1 MSSETS
7 SRIVTACPPAVN
19 RIVRCF
25 TKIMPALSLVRTCT
39 LLYGM
44 VFGFPH
50 NSFPGVRALA
60 LVLTAGFCLAG
71 CDPGSA
77 PPAATSP
84 SSHPAGAP
92 RDGFGQ
98 RLGTDVTS
106 QPGRS
111 TAAVREDR
119 PRIVAFG
126 DSLTAGLGVA
136 QEEAY
141 PAQLQRRLEAAGYR
155 YRVINAGVSG
165 DTTAG
170 GVRRVEWVLNS
181 KPAIV
186 VLELGANDGL
196 RGIDPAETRSNME
209 KIIRRLQAAGVTVI
223 LAGMKL
229 PPNYGREYTTRFS
242 AIYPE
247 LAQKYRVPLMPFF
260 LEGVAA
266 REALNQAD
274 GIHPTEAGY
283 RLITEN
289 LFKALQPFLH
299 KPIA

>member
-1 MSSETS
+1 MV
-7 SRIVTACPPAVN
+7 SR
-19 RIVRCF
+19 
-25 TKIMPALSLVRTCT
+25 
-39 LLYGM
+39 
-44 VFGFPH
+44 FPH
-50 NSFPGVRALA
+50 ISTCRARALA
-60 LVLTAGFCLAG
+60 VGLALGLGVAG
-71 CDPGSA
+71 CEPGEPTQS
-77 PPAATSP
+77 PPV
-84 SSHPAGAP
+84 SSGAP

-98 RLGTDVTS
+98 RFGTDVTS

-111 TAAVREDR
+111 TAAVREER

-126 DSLTAGLGVA
+126 DSLTSGLGVA

-141 PAQLQRRLEAAGYR
+141 PAQLQRRLDAAGYR

-181 KPAIV
+181 KPSIV
-186 VLELGANDGL
+186 ILELGANDGL
-196 RGIDPAETRSNME
+196 RGIDLAHTRANLET
-209 KIIRRLQAAGVTVI
+209 IIQRLQAAGVTVV

-229 PPNYGREYTTRFS
+229 PPNYGRDYTARF
-242 AIYPE
+242 AALYPE
-247 LAQKYRVPLMPFF
+247 LAAKHRLSVMPFF

-283 RLITEN
+283 RMIVEN
-289 LFKALQPFLH
+289 LFTTLQPLLA
-299 KPIA
+299 KPAA

>member
-1 MSSETS
+1 
-7 SRIVTACPPAVN
+7 
-19 RIVRCF
+19 
-25 TKIMPALSLVRTCT
+25 
-39 LLYGM
+39 M
-44 VFGFPH
+44 VFGFIEISVH
-50 NSFPGVRALA
+50 RICLLAGLLA
-60 LVLTAGFCLAG
+60 LGCGLAS
-71 CDPGSA
+71 CDQGSEPPASVA
-77 PPAATSP
+77 PP
-84 SSHPAGAP
+84 GAP

-98 RLGTDVTS
+98 RFGTDVTG

-196 RGIDPAETRSNME
+196 RGIDPAETRSNLE
-209 KIIRRLQAAGVTVI
+209 RILQRLQAAGVTVI

-229 PPNYGREYTTRFS
+229 PPNYGREYTARFS

-247 LAQKYRVPLMPFF
+247 LAKKYRVPLMPFF

-283 RLITEN
+283 RMIVEN
-289 LFKALQPFLH
+289 LLKTLQPFLT
-299 KPIA
+299 KPPV

>member
-1 MSSETS
+1 M
-7 SRIVTACPPAVN
+7 
-19 RIVRCF
+19 
-25 TKIMPALSLVRTCT
+25 MALSKVRTAA

-44 VFGFPH
+44 ALHFLQSSFYGSRLPAVVLAFVFGV
-50 NSFPGVRALA
+50 S
-60 LVLTAGFCLAG
+60 G
-71 CDPGSA
+71 CDPASE

-84 SSHPAGAP
+84 SSAP

-98 RLGTDVTS
+98 RFGTDVTS

-141 PAQLQRRLEAAGYR
+141 PARLQRELDAAGYR

-170 GVRRVEWVLNS
+170 GVRRVDWVLNS
-181 KPAIV
+181 KPAV
-186 VLELGANDGL
+186 VILELGANDGL
-196 RGIDPAETRSNME
+196 RGIDPVETRSNLAT
-209 KIIRRLQAAGVTVI
+209 IVQRLQAAGVTVI

-229 PPNYGREYTTRFS
+229 PPNYGKDYTARF
-242 AIYPE
+242 AAVYPE
-247 LAQKYRVPLMPFF
+247 LAKQYHVPLMPFF

-266 REALNQAD
+266 SEGLNQAD

-283 RLITEN
+283 RIIVEN
-289 LFKALQPFLH
+289 LLKMLQPLLT
-299 KPIA
+299 KPAA

>member
-1 MSSETS
+1 
-7 SRIVTACPPAVN
+7 
-19 RIVRCF
+19 
-25 TKIMPALSLVRTCT
+25 
-39 LLYGM
+39 M

-50 NSFPGVRALA
+50 NSFPDVRALA
-60 LVLTAGFCLAG
+60 LVLAVGFCLAG
-71 CDPGSA
+71 CDPGSE
-77 PPAATSP
+77 PPSTPSP
-84 SSHPAGAP
+84 SGAP

-126 DSLTAGLGVA
+126 DSLTAGLGVP

-141 PAQLQRRLEAAGYR
+141 PAQLQRRLEASGYR

-196 RGIDPAETRSNME
+196 RGIDPAETRSNLE

-229 PPNYGREYTTRFS
+229 PPNYGREYTARFS

-299 KPIA
+299 KPVA

>member
-1 MSSETS
+1 M
-7 SRIVTACPPAVN
+7 
-19 RIVRCF
+19 
-25 TKIMPALSLVRTCT
+25 ALSKIQTDT

-44 VFGFPH
+44 ALNFLH
-50 NSFPGVRALA
+50 SSFYSARLLA
-60 LVLTAGFCLAG
+60 AVLTFG
-71 CDPGSA
+71 CGVSGCEPGSES
-77 PPAATSP
+77 PPSTTP
-84 SSHPAGAP
+84 SGSP

-98 RLGTDVTS
+98 RFGTDVTG

-119 PRIVAFG
+119 LKIVAFG

-141 PAQLQRRLEAAGYR
+141 PARLQRELDAAGYR

-181 KPAIV
+181 KPAV
-186 VLELGANDGL
+186 VILELGANDGL
-196 RGIDPAETRSNME
+196 RGIDPAETRSNLDT
-209 KIIRRLQAAGVTVI
+209 IIHRLQAAGVTVI

-229 PPNYGREYTTRFS
+229 PPNYGKDYTARF
-242 AIYPE
+242 AALYPE
-247 LAQKYRVPLMPFF
+247 LAKKYRVPLMPFF

-283 RLITEN
+283 RIIVEN
-289 LFKALQPFLH
+289 LLKTLEPLLA
-299 KPIA
+299 KPAG

>member
-1 MSSETS
+1 MA
-7 SRIVTACPPAVN
+7 SR
-19 RIVRCF
+19 
-25 TKIMPALSLVRTCT
+25 
-39 LLYGM
+39 
-44 VFGFPH
+44 FPH
-50 NSFPGVRALA
+50 FSLPVARVLALA
-60 LVLTAGFCLAG
+60 LTTGVCLAG
-71 CDPGSA
+71 CDRGPD
-77 PPAATSP
+77 PPSTS
-84 SSHPAGAP
+84 SGAP

-196 RGIDPAETRSNME
+196 RGIAVEETRSNLE
-209 KIIRRLQAAGVTVI
+209 KIIPRLQAAGVTVI

-229 PPNYGREYTTRFS
+229 PPNYGKEYTARF
-242 AIYPE
+242 AAVYPE
-247 LAQKYRVPLMPFF
+247 LARKYNVPLMPFF

-283 RLITEN
+283 RVIVEN
-289 LFKALQPFLH
+289 LFRALQPFLA
-299 KPIA
+299 KPVA